1 MNLPDFLVDSPDGE
15 IRLTGHRISLLHVVD
30 RYNEGMTAEGIAV
43 EYPTLSLAHIHKTLA
58 FYLENR
64 AEVDAYVAE
73 CHEHIDRMMAAY
85 VPSPSVLRIRRLV
98 EERTR
103 MTEVR

>member
-1 MNLPDFLVDSPDGE
+1 MNLPDFLIDSPDGE

-30 RYNEGMTAEGIAV
+30 RYNEGLTAEGIAV

-64 AEVDAYVAE
+64 AESDAYVAK
-73 CHEHIDRMMAAY
+73 CHKE
-85 VPSPSVLRIRRLV
+85 LERLV
-98 EERTR
+98 ATLPRAPTLVELRQRLEARRRAETA
-103 MTEVR
+103 

>member
-30 RYNEGMTAEGIAV
+30 RYNEGMTAEGIVV

-58 FYLENR
+58 FYLENQ
-64 AEVDAYVAE
+64 AEVDAYVAKE
-73 CHEHIDRMMAAY
+73 RAEIDRQMAASPR
-85 VPSPSVLRIRRLV
+85 VPSLVELRKRLEARRLAETV
-98 EERTR
+98 
-103 MTEVR
+103 

>member
-1 MNLPDFLVDSPDGE
+1 MTLPDFLVDHPDDE

-30 RYNEGMTAEGIAV
+30 RYNEGLTAEGIAV

-64 AEVDAYVAE
+64 DEVDAYVASCRAE
-73 CHEHIDRMMAAY
+73 INRQMAVSPH
-85 VPSPSVLRIRRLV
+85 VPTLVELRRRL
-98 EERTR
+98 ELRQRAETA
-103 MTEVR
+103 

>member
-30 RYNEGMTAEGIAV
+30 RYNEGMNAEAIAV
-43 EYPTLSLAHIHKTLA
+43 EYPTLALAHIHKTLA

-73 CHEHIDRMMAAY
+73 CHEHIDRFMAAY
-85 VPSPSVLRIRRLV
+85 VPSPAVLRIRKLMEDRARV
-98 EERTR
+98 
-103 MTEVR
+103 TEAT